1 MFFDETWLDILARGV
16 VLSAIG
22 LFWVTLLIRMVGLR
36 SLSKMTN
43 FDFVMTIALGSMLAY
58 AVTVTKWTDF
68 AQAMVAMAGL
78 FFVQWLT
85 SRIRK
90 SSDTAEDLMQNEPV
104 FLYKDGSF
112 CDEALKKTRV
122 AKSDVLAK
130 LREANCLS
138 LEDAY
143 AVVLET
149 TGDVSVLH
157 GGEVDEKILEGVRS
171 A

>member
-1 MFFDETWLDILARGV
+1 MFFEEVWADILARGV
-16 VLSAIG
+16 ILSAIG
-22 LFWVTLLIRMVGLR
+22 LAWVTVLIRMVGLR

-43 FDFVMTIALGSMLAY
+43 FDFVMTIALGSVLGA

-78 FFVQWLT
+78 FAVQVIA
-85 SRIRK
+85 SKIRK
-90 SSDTAEDLMQNEPV
+90 SSDTAENAMQNRPV
-104 FLYKDGSF
+104 FLMRNGEF
-112 CDEALKKTRV
+112 CEKALKETRV
-122 AKSDVLAK
+122 SKSDVIAK

-138 LEDAY
+138 LDRAR
-143 AVVLET
+143 AVVLEA

-157 GGEVDEKILEGVRS
+157 GDDLDERLVENVES

>member
-43 FDFVMTIALGSMLAY
+43 FDFVMTIALGSVLAY

-68 AQAMVAMAGL
+68 AQSLVAMAGL

-85 SRIRK
+85 SRLRK
-90 SSDTAEDLMQNEPV
+90 SSDLAEAAMQNEPV
-104 FLYKDGSF
+104 FLFKDGSF
-112 CDEALKKTRV
+112 CDDALERTRV

-138 LEDAY
+138 LDDAY

-157 GGEVDEKILEGVRS
+157 GGEVDERVLEGVQT